1 MRFPRLVSWSWYT
14 AAVNALTTQYVGSP
28 CILLDKIRRQ
38 AAQIN
43 SLLRANLALKLAL
56 SRKHAD
62 CESLKRLLPADV
74 LAAWK
79 AGRK

>member
-1 MRFPRLVSWSWYT
+1 MRFPRLVSWNTYCQAT
-14 AAVNALTTQYVGSP
+14 RALPAEQRNVAHLRQSISRPLARYLVE
-28 CILLDKIRRQ
+28 RR
-38 AAQIN
+38 
-43 SLLRANLALKLAL
+43 RHREKV
-56 SRKHAD
+56 AD